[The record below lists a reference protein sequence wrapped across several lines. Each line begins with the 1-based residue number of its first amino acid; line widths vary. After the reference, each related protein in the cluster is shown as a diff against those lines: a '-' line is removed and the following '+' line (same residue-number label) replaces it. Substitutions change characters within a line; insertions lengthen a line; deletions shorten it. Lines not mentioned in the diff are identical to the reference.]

1 MEKSRRNG
9 KKRKSFGEIGKS
21 RTSGKGKLLRKLETK
36 VGRSFFGEFLEN
48 KWEKWKKK
56 KSFWRNYK
64 SPESLSLLALLAQ
77 RTLIRLTEYFK
88 EISLRY
94 LIRYCTLTEYFKEIS
109 C

>member
-1 MEKSRRNG
+1 M
-9 KKRKSFGEIGKS
+9 KSFGEIGKS

-48 KWEKWKKK
+48 KWEKWKKW